1 MAQQTSNKDRLNNSK
16 SLSYVKFYNKK
27 NPQFIANSQ
36 HIQDIEIP
44 DFNKQHLRINS
55 GEVFTARSKQQTDSL
70 QQSVE
75 RLNDILG
82 GNSTAK
88 KFASKTGEQKV
99 LYFFMGVSNIPFGR
113 M

>member
-1 MAQQTSNKDRLNNSK
+1 MAQQTSNKDRMNNK
-16 SLSYVKFYNKK
+16 SLSYVKFYNKR

-44 DFNKQHLRINS
+44 DFTKQHLRINS

-82 GNSTAK
+82 GNFTSK
-88 KFASKTGEQKV
+88 KITSKTG
-99 LYFFMGVSNIPFGR
+99 
-113 M
+113 

>member
-1 MAQQTSNKDRLNNSK
+1 MTQPTGSKDRMNSK
-16 SLSYVKFYNKK
+16 TLSYVKFYNKR
-27 NPQFIANSQ
+27 NPQFMANSQ
-36 HIQDIEIP
+36 HIQDIELP
-44 DFNKQHLRINS
+44 DFTRQHFRINS

-88 KFASKTGEQKV
+88 KISSKTGE
-99 LYFFMGVSNIPFGR
+99 
-113 M
+113 